1 MAKCMSCM
9 QDYEQQEYCPFCG
22 AEAGLKA
29 ADIGQIPAETILNRR
44 FIIGELINSDRIG
57 FTYLAWDALLE
68 RKVVIKEWFPC
79 ALAQREENGL
89 DVKGGM
95 DAELWERLN
104 QQFMEHARKLH
115 KLQNIPALVPI
126 YTFFRENNT
135 SYYVMEFLEGRTVRG
150 MLEREN
156 PLVPSEAEKLMEK
169 IAQALEILHD
179 NGIIHGNLSP
189 DNIFLCRTGEIR
201 FLNLAWFS
209 EEMKTIRYT
218 VFQGKYAPFDYEK
231 AFFTQNREMDTYSF
245 CAVYYRLITGCAPVS
260 ALQRIKKEKLPSVSD
275 YGVKI
280 SARTEKEIMEGLKN
294 PDRSGKGMLRFLQ
307 ILNVVLVITA
317 AALGVLIVI

>member
-1 MAKCMSCM
+1 MAKCMRCM

-22 AEAGLKA
+22 AEGNLKA
-29 ADIGQIPAETILNRR
+29 ADIGQIPVETILNRR
-44 FIIGELINSDRIG
+44 FIIGDLISSDRIG

-79 ALAQREENGL
+79 ALAEREANGL

-95 DAELWERLN
+95 DENLWERLN
-104 QQFMEHARKLH
+104 QQFLEHAQKLH
-115 KLQNIPALVPI
+115 KLQDIPALVPI

-150 MLEREN
+150 MLQREN
-156 PLVPSEAEKLMEK
+156 PLDPSAAEKLMEK
-169 IAQALEILHD
+169 ITQALEILH
-179 NGIIHGNLSP
+179 NKGIIHGNLSP

-201 FLNLAWFS
+201 FLNPAWFS

-231 AFFTQNREMDTYSF
+231 ASFIQNKEMDTYGV
-245 CAVYYRLITGCAPVS
+245 CAVYYRLITGCDPVS
-260 ALQRIKKEKLPSVSD
+260 ALQRIKKEKLPSISD

-280 SARTEKEIMEGLKN
+280 SAHTEKEIMEGLKN
-294 PDRSGKGMLRFLQ
+294 PDRSGNGMLRFLQ
-307 ILNVVLVITA
+307 ILNAVLVVTA
-317 AALGVLIVI
+317 AALGVLIMV